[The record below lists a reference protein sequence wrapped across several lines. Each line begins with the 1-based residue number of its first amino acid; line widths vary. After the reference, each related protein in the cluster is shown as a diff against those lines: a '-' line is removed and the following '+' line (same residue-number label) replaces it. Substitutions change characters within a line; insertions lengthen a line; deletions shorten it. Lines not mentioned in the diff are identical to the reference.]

1 MRLKIMLGY
10 SFWGC
15 KLYWMGQD

>member
-1 MRLKIMLGY
+1 MLGY